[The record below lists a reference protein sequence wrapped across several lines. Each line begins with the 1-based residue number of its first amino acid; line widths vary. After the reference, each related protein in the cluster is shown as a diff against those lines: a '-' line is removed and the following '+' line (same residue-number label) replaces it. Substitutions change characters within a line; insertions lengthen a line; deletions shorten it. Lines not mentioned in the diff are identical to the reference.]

1 VELLAE
7 IGISGAERKDAVRTR
22 KPIES
27 FAHAT
32 PERRKELIAMDSAY
46 AHIVCRCE
54 TVTEAEI
61 VEAIHRPC
69 GATTVDGVKFRTR
82 AGTGRCHGGFCLP
95 RVMDILSRELGKSV
109 TEIAKNGLN
118 SEILV
123 GRTKEGQQ

>member
-1 VELLAE
+1 
-7 IGISGAERKDAVRTR
+7 
-22 KPIES
+22 
-27 FAHAT
+27 
-32 PERRKELIAMDSAY
+32 MDSRY

-95 RVMDILSRELGKSV
+95 RVMDILSRELGTGETDITK
-109 TEIAKNGLN
+109 TGPG
-118 SEILV
+118 SEILA